1 MCILL
6 LFFLIKQYLQ
16 REITDL
22 QTLYTQLQRDKD
34 QLESELQG
42 QIACLTVENM
52 KLKSQHDYN

>member
-42 QIACLTVENM
+42 QIAHLKVE